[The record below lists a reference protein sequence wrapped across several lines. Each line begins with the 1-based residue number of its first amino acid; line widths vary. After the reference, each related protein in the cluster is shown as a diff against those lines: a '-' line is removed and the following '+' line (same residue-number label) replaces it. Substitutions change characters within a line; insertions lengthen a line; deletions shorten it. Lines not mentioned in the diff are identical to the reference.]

1 MDQLRK
7 SRKRAHLHPK
17 DWERRARIIAALS
30 ERRMTITMLA
40 AKVERSQGYISA
52 VIWGV
57 DRYFSIET
65 AIAAVLG
72 RSWEELF
79 APAAGK
85 AEGRA
90 A

>member
-17 DWERRARIIAALS
+17 DWERRARVIAALS
-30 ERRMTITMLA
+30 ERRMTITTLA
-40 AKVERSQGYISA
+40 SKVERSQGYVSA

-65 AIAAVLG
+65 AIANALG
-72 RSWEELF
+72 SSWHELF
-79 APAAGK
+79 SPEVEK
-85 AEGRA
+85 VEGRA